1 MKKLTHTDEK
11 GKAKMVDVSQKPDQV
26 REAVA
31 RGFIRLLPETVE
43 LIRDNQL
50 KKGDVL
56 TVAQIAGIQGA
67 KRTGE
72 LIPLC
77 HPLQLWKIDVKC
89 TLQENGVE
97 AECTTLCIGKT
108 GVEMEALTG
117 VNIALLT
124 VYDMC
129 KAVDQ
134 QMVIE
139 NVRLISKIKSP
150 LPHGSTS
157 EPTKGESSDLQLAPM
172 GQNMNNPG

>member
-1 MKKLTHTDEK
+1 
-11 GKAKMVDVSQKPDQV
+11 MVDVSQKPDQV

-97 AECTTLCIGKT
+97 AECTTLCVGKT

-139 NVRLISKIKSP
+139 NVRLISK
-150 LPHGSTS
+150 
-157 EPTKGESSDLQLAPM
+157 TKQ
-172 GQNMNNPG
+172 

>member
-31 RGFIRLLPETVE
+31 CGFIRLQNETLE
-43 LIRDNQL
+43 LIRQNQL

-89 TLQENGVE
+89 TLQKEGVE
-97 AECTTLCIGKT
+97 VECTTLCIGKT

-139 NVRLISKIKSP
+139 NIRLISKTKS
-150 LPHGSTS
+150 
-157 EPTKGESSDLQLAPM
+157 
-172 GQNMNNPG
+172 

>member
-1 MKKLTHTDEK
+1 MKELSHTDEK
-11 GKAKMVDVSQKPDQV
+11 GNAKMVDVSQKPDQE

-31 RGFIRLLPETVE
+31 SGFIRLQPETVE
-43 LIRDNQL
+43 LIRQNQL

-77 HPLQLWKIDVKC
+77 HPLQLWKIEVRC
-89 TLQENGVE
+89 TLQENGVL
-97 AECTTLCIGKT
+97 AECTTLCFGKT

-117 VNIALLT
+117 VNMALLT

-129 KAVDQ
+129 KAVDK
-134 QMVIE
+134 QMVLE
-139 NVRLISKIKSP
+139 NIRLISK
-150 LPHGSTS
+150 
-157 EPTKGESSDLQLAPM
+157 TKK
-172 GQNMNNPG
+172 

>member
-1 MKKLTHTDEK
+1 MKKLTHIDEK
-11 GKAKMVDVSQKPDQV
+11 GKAKMVDVSQKPDQE

-31 RGFIRLLPETVE
+31 RGFIRLQPETVE
-43 LIRDNQL
+43 LIRLNQM

-89 TLQENGVE
+89 TLADDGVW
-97 AECTTLCIGKT
+97 AECTTLCVGKT

-129 KAVDQ
+129 KAVDK
-134 QMVIE
+134 QMTMEDIS
-139 NVRLISKIKSP
+139 LISK
-150 LPHGSTS
+150 
-157 EPTKGESSDLQLAPM
+157 TKK
-172 GQNMNNPG
+172 

>member
-1 MKKLTHTDEK
+1 MKKLSHTDEK

-89 TLQENGVE
+89 TLQDNGVE

-139 NVRLISKIKSP
+139 NVRLISK
-150 LPHGSTS
+150 
-157 EPTKGESSDLQLAPM
+157 TKGSVPDQ
-172 GQNMNNPG
+172 Q

>member
-1 MKKLTHTDEK
+1 MLLPVWGGWEGPLVMKKLTHTDEK
-11 GKAKMVDVSQKPDQV
+11 GKAKMVDVSQKPDQE
-26 REAVA
+26 REAIA
-31 RGFIRLLPETVE
+31 RGFIRLQPETVE
-43 LIRDNQL
+43 LIRQNQM

-89 TLQENGVE
+89 SLQENGVE
-97 AECTTLCIGKT
+97 AECITLCVGKT

-117 VNIALLT
+117 VNVALLT

-139 NVRLISKIKSP
+139 NVRLILK
-150 LPHGSTS
+150 
-157 EPTKGESSDLQLAPM
+157 TKK
-172 GQNMNNPG
+172 

>member
-11 GKAKMVDVSQKPDQV
+11 GKAKMVDVSQKPDQE

-31 RGFIRLLPETVE
+31 SGFIRLKPETLE
-43 LIRDNQL
+43 LIRQNQM

-56 TVAQIAGIQGA
+56 TVAEIAGIQGA
-67 KRTGE
+67 KRTSE
-72 LIPLC
+72 MIPLC

-89 TLQENGVE
+89 SLQEHGVL
-97 AECTTLCIGKT
+97 AECTTLCFGKT

-134 QMVIE
+134 EMVME
-139 NVRLISKIKSP
+139 NIRLILKTKSP
-150 LPHGSTS
+150 LPV
-157 EPTKGESSDLQLAPM
+157 PPLGE
-172 GQNMNNPG
+172 